1 MIERIAILGAGGF
14 IGSRAV
20 EMLTL
25 SGQYEVRPVVRAAQS
40 LSLSSRFALDGRVA
54 DGRDQTALQA
64 AFAGCT
70 SAVHA
75 MAGDPQTIVAA
86 IEPVYR
92 AAQAAGVKRLIYL
105 SSASVHG
112 QSPAPGTTEQ
122 SPLSDR
128 QPVEYNNAKIRAERL
143 LLTLRQQSNVE
154 VIILRPGIVYGP
166 RSYWIG
172 GFADELLAGEAYLVD
187 GGAGICNGIYVDNL
201 IHAITLAITS
211 DAADGETYLV
221 GDAETYTWAEL
232 LRPTAEALGISLD
245 DLPPPSIE
253 RPPGLI
259 ARLQAIRQLR
269 RAARALP
276 RPLKAALRAG
286 FRELATGPAK
296 PSSGPKRPVATL
308 ERSLLHRCAWK
319 LPHDKAA
326 RDLGYAPLVSF
337 PEAQRR
343 TLGWLEFAG
352 YPIVR

>member
-1 MIERIAILGAGGF
+1 MTDRIAILGAGGF
-14 IGSRAV
+14 IGNRAV

-25 SGQYEVRPVVRAAQS
+25 GGQYEVRPVVRSAQS
-40 LSLSSRFALDGRVA
+40 LALASRFALDGRIA
-54 DGRDQTALQA
+54 DGRDEGALRA

-70 SAVHA
+70 AVIHA

-92 AAQAAGVKRLIYL
+92 AAGAAGVKRLIYL

-128 QPVEYNNAKIRAERL
+128 QPIEYNNAKVRAERL
-143 LLTLRQQSNVE
+143 LMSLRQQGNVE
-154 VIILRPGIVYGP
+154 ITILRPGIVYGP

-172 GFADELLAGEAYLVD
+172 GFADELLAGDAYLVD

-201 IHAITLAITS
+201 IHAMTLALIS
-211 DAADGETYLV
+211 GSADGEAYLL
-221 GDAETYTWAEL
+221 GDAETYSWAEL
-232 LRPTAEALGISLD
+232 LRPVADALGFSLD
-245 DLPPPSIE
+245 ELPQPGME

-259 ARLQAIRQLR
+259 ARLQTMHQLR

-286 FRELATGPAK
+286 FREMAGGSAK
-296 PSSGPKRPVATL
+296 PGSGPKRAVASL
-308 ERSLLHRCAWK
+308 ERSLLHRCACK
-319 LPHDKAA
+319 LPHGKAA
-326 RDLGYAPLVSF
+326 IELGYAPIVSF

-352 YPIVR
+352 YPVTR